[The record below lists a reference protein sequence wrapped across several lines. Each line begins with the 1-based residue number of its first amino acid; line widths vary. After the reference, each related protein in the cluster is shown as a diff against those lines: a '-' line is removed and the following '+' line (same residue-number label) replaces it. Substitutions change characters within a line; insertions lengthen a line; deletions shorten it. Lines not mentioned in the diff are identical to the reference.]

1 MFVPGRSRFLFTILD
16 LFYLEWVSDIKGY
29 LINRVDPIE
38 PKRIMDREN
47 VIHDKYK

>member
-38 PKRIMDREN
+38 PKRIMDGEN